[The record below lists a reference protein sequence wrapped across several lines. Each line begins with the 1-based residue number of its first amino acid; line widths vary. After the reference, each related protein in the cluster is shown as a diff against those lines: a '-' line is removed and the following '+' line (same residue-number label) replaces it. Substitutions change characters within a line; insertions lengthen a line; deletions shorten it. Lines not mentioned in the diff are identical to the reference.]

1 MTDIAGGMSE
11 EEAAQKWV
19 DANRDKVQAWLGTA

>member
-1 MTDIAGGMSE
+1 MVDLESGMSE

-19 DANRDKVQAWLGTA
+19 DNNPDKVNEWIGA